1 MDVHNNDN
9 TGERFNQDV
18 ENIYENKAT
27 QVDTE
32 NFGQEEKTMI
42 QDILHLMK
50 DKCGIEIRGFNKIDR
65 CVLAEWSRQRNCIFK
80 HIRTENIN
88 INILLKA
95 VIADVGK
102 RLALQ
107 LVKVKI
113 KSNRSPGG
121 KEGLK
126 NP

>member
-1 MDVHNNDN
+1 
-9 TGERFNQDV
+9 
-18 ENIYENKAT
+18 
-27 QVDTE
+27 
-32 NFGQEEKTMI
+32 
-42 QDILHLMK
+42 MK
-50 DKCGIEIRGFNKIDR
+50 DKCRIEIRGFNKIDR
-65 CVLAEWSRQRNCIFK
+65 CALAEWSRQRNCIFK
-80 HIRTENIN
+80 HIPTESINN

-95 VIADVGK
+95 VIAYVGK

-113 KSNRSPGG
+113 KSNQNPGG